1 MGQIEFRNISKD
13 FPGVKALKNINFKID
28 EGEVIAFLGENG
40 AGKSTLLKIMSGDY
54 QPSCGQIYLNS
65 ELVTFSEPKE
75 AIEKGIGVIY
85 QERQILMELSVA
97 ENIFIGI
104 IPTKNGLID
113 KKNLYEQTKDIL
125 KKFNMDINP
134 NIKVKNLSI
143 AYQQMIEII
152 KIYLRNPKVIAFD
165 EPTASLSSKEIDILF
180 NLIEQMKKEKK
191 IIIYVTHR
199 MNEIDKIADKIAIFK
214 DGTLVDVVKKESVS
228 RFELIKK
235 MVGREINDIY
245 PDKRKNIDKTSP
257 LLEAK
262 SLKNINIK
270 NINFKLYPGEVL
282 GFAGLVGAGRTEVMK
297 VLFGIDKLDSGE
309 IYLDNIPY
317 KPKSPKDAI
326 NHGIGLCPEDR
337 KTEGIIPEL
346 SVLYNTTL
354 AILPKLVNGLF
365 ISENQENTIVEKNIK
380 DLNIKTPHR
389 LKKIV
394 ELSGG
399 NQQKVIL
406 GRWLET
412 NPKVL
417 ILDEPTKGID
427 IGAKSEFY
435 NLINECAKKNMGIIV
450 VSSELPEILGIC
462 DRILVMKDGE
472 IKKELIAKETSE
484 EEILNYAMI
493 ERSEVC

>member
-85 QERQILMELSVA
+85 QERQILMELSVS

-113 KKNLYEQTKDIL
+113 KKNLYEQTKAIL

-180 NLIEQMKKEKK
+180 DLIEQMKKEKK

-214 DGTLVDVVKKESVS
+214 DGTLVDVIKKESVS

-245 PDKRKNIDKTSP
+245 PEKRKNIDKTSP

-326 NHGIGLCPEDR
+326 NNGIGLCPEDR

-354 AILPKLVNGLF
+354 AILP
-365 ISENQENTIVEKNIK
+365 
-380 DLNIKTPHR
+380 
-389 LKKIV
+389 
-394 ELSGG
+394 
-399 NQQKVIL
+399 
-406 GRWLET
+406 
-412 NPKVL
+412 
-417 ILDEPTKGID
+417 
-427 IGAKSEFY
+427 
-435 NLINECAKKNMGIIV
+435 
-450 VSSELPEILGIC
+450 
-462 DRILVMKDGE
+462 
-472 IKKELIAKETSE
+472 
-484 EEILNYAMI
+484 
-493 ERSEVC
+493 

>member
-1 MGQIEFRNISKD
+1 
-13 FPGVKALKNINFKID
+13 
-28 EGEVIAFLGENG
+28 
-40 AGKSTLLKIMSGDY
+40 
-54 QPSCGQIYLNS
+54 
-65 ELVTFSEPKE
+65 
-75 AIEKGIGVIY
+75 
-85 QERQILMELSVA
+85 
-97 ENIFIGI
+97 
-104 IPTKNGLID
+104 
-113 KKNLYEQTKDIL
+113 
-125 KKFNMDINP
+125 MDINP
-134 NIKVKNLSI
+134 NTKVKNLSI

-180 NLIEQMKKEKK
+180 DLIEQMKKEKK

-199 MNEIDKIADKIAIFK
+199 MNEIDKIADNIAIFK
-214 DGTLVDVVKKESVS
+214 DGTLVDIVKKNSVS

-245 PDKRKNIDKTSP
+245 PKKRKNIDKTSP

-262 SLKNINIK
+262 SLNNINIK

-297 VLFGIDKLDSGE
+297 VLFGVDKLDSGE
-309 IYLDNIPY
+309 IYLDNILY

-326 NHGIGLCPEDR
+326 NNGVGLCPEDR

-365 ISENQENTIVEKNIK
+365 ISENKENKIVEKNIK
-380 DLNIKTPHR
+380 DLNIKTPHK

-450 VSSELPEILGIC
+450 VSSELPEVLGIC
-462 DRILVMKDGE
+462 DRILVMKNGE
-472 IKKELIAKETSE
+472 IKKELMAEETSE

-493 ERSEVC
+493 ERSEIC

>member
-1 MGQIEFRNISKD
+1 
-13 FPGVKALKNINFKID
+13 
-28 EGEVIAFLGENG
+28 
-40 AGKSTLLKIMSGDY
+40 
-54 QPSCGQIYLNS
+54 
-65 ELVTFSEPKE
+65 
-75 AIEKGIGVIY
+75 
-85 QERQILMELSVA
+85 
-97 ENIFIGI
+97 
-104 IPTKNGLID
+104 
-113 KKNLYEQTKDIL
+113 
-125 KKFNMDINP
+125 
-134 NIKVKNLSI
+134 
-143 AYQQMIEII
+143 
-152 KIYLRNPKVIAFD
+152 
-165 EPTASLSSKEIDILF
+165 
-180 NLIEQMKKEKK
+180 
-191 IIIYVTHR
+191 
-199 MNEIDKIADKIAIFK
+199 
-214 DGTLVDVVKKESVS
+214 
-228 RFELIKK
+228 
-235 MVGREINDIY
+235 
-245 PDKRKNIDKTSP
+245 
-257 LLEAK
+257 
-262 SLKNINIK
+262 
-270 NINFKLYPGEVL
+270 
-282 GFAGLVGAGRTEVMK
+282 
-297 VLFGIDKLDSGE
+297 
-309 IYLDNIPY
+309 
-317 KPKSPKDAI
+317 
-326 NHGIGLCPEDR
+326 
-337 KTEGIIPEL
+337 GIIPEL